1 MQPVWTYREEPDA
14 EKIRELSSG
23 LGVRPLVAT
32 LLWQRGVRSTADGKT
47 FLDPSMDDLIDC
59 FRLEGMNVAVARILR
74 ALEEGEPI
82 GLFGDFDVDG
92 VTGAALLYRFFRRVG
107 SPPVWRLP
115 RRLDEGYGLSR
126 AAIDEFAERGVKLL
140 VTVDCGITAVEEV
153 RYAGERGIECIV
165 TDHHEPKGT
174 LPNALAVVDPKRTE
188 CTYPFKHLAGV
199 GIAWKLADGL
209 TRKGVGTRE
218 ELLTDLD
225 LVAIGTIADV
235 APLVGENRIFARH
248 GLLRL
253 AQTNKIGLRHLLDL
267 SGFSGRKVD
276 YVSVAFG
283 LGPRINAVGRLGE
296 ATEAFRLVTTESDHV
311 ALELARKLDSA
322 NKRRQALDGRILD
335 ECLERLREEEE
346 EVAGIVLESE
356 EWHPGVIGIVASRLK
371 EMYGC
376 PAALIALKEGMGRGS
391 ARSVPGFPLHDAL
404 AECSDLLVRHGG
416 HALAA
421 GFTVAEEKIAEFRE
435 RFRALF
441 QEAREGVAPAG
452 SLTVDGELDL
462 RECTGEL
469 LTDLRLLE
477 PFGPGNRKPIFVA
490 RAVAAPGGFRPVGK
504 NHLKFAARKN
514 GVTLEAIAFQVGHE
528 KAELWGSYD
537 RLDVA
542 FALEENRWGGESRL
556 QLNVKGIR
564 PAE

>member
-1 MQPVWTYREEPDA
+1 MQPVWTLREEPNI
-14 EKIRELSSG
+14 EQVHEISVG
-23 LGVRPLVAT
+23 LGVRPLVAA
-32 LLWQRGVRSTADGKT
+32 LLWQRGIRSPSDARA
-47 FLDPSMDDLIDC
+47 FLEPSLNDLIDC
-59 FRLEGMNVAVARILR
+59 FRMEGMDVAVRRILG
-74 ALEEGEPI
+74 ALEEEEQI

-92 VTGAALLYRFFRRVG
+92 VTGAALLYRFFRRAG
-107 SPPVWRLP
+107 SRPVCRLP

-140 VTVDCGITAVEEV
+140 ITVDCGITAVEEV

-174 LPNALAVVDPKRTE
+174 LPNALAVVDPKQAE
-188 CTYPFKHLAGV
+188 STYPFKHLAGV
-199 GIAWKLADGL
+199 GIAWKLADAL

-218 ELLTDLD
+218 DLLADLD

-235 APLVGENRIFARH
+235 APLVGENRVFARH

-253 AQTNKIGLRHLLDL
+253 ANTNKVGLRHLLDL
-267 SGFSGRKVD
+267 SGFSSRKVD

-311 ALELARKLDSA
+311 GLELARKLDSA
-322 NKRRQALDGRILD
+322 NKRRQALDGRILE
-335 ECLERLREEEE
+335 ECLERLQEENDLS
-346 EVAGIVLESE
+346 GIVLESE
-356 EWHPGVIGIVASRLK
+356 GWHPGVIGIVASRLK

-376 PAALIALKEGMGRGS
+376 PAALIALKDGVGRGS
-391 ARSVPGFPLHDAL
+391 ARSVPGFALHNAL
-404 AECSDLLVRHGG
+404 EECSSLLVRHGG

-421 GFTVAEEKIAEFRE
+421 GFTIAEKKIGDFRE
-435 RFRALF
+435 RFRSLF
-441 QEAREGVAPAG
+441 REVREQVAAPG
-452 SLTVDGELDL
+452 SLTVDKELDL
-462 RECTGEL
+462 SECTGEL
-469 LTDLRLLE
+469 LGDLRLLE

-504 NHLKFAARKN
+504 NHLKFAARKD
-514 GVTLEAIAFQVGHE
+514 GVTLEAIAFQVGHD

-564 PAE
+564 QAE